1 MEILVPT
8 ASARDV
14 QRMKAGSLDTLEGKR
29 VGIVSNGWRSMD
41 AMSPR
46 MAGRLKDQ
54 YGVRQVGFFTAP
66 LNRPITADI
75 LDQVAAECDAAI
87 VGLAN

>member
-1 MEILVPT
+1 MEILIPT
-8 ASARDV
+8 ASAGGV
-14 QRMKAGSLDTLEGKR
+14 QRMNLRSLDTLDGKR

-46 MAGRLKDQ
+46 MAARLKER
-54 YGVRQVGFFTAP
+54 YGARQAGFFTVH

-75 LDQVAAECDAAI
+75 LDQVAAQCDAAI

>member
-1 MEILVPT
+1 MEILIPT
-8 ASARDV
+8 ASAGDV
-14 QRMKAGSLDTLEGKR
+14 QRTKLRSLDTLDGKR

-46 MAGRLKDQ
+46 MAARLKER
-54 YGVRQVGFFTAP
+54 YGARQAGLFTVP

-75 LDQVAAECDAAI
+75 LDQVAAQCDAAI

>member
-8 ASARDV
+8 ASAGDV
-14 QRMKAGSLDTLEGKR
+14 RRMKIRSLDTLDGKR
-29 VGIVSNGWRSMD
+29 LGIVSNGWRSMD
-41 AMSPR
+41 AMSPH
-46 MAGRLKDQ
+46 MAARLKER

-66 LNRPITADI
+66 LNRPIIAAI
-75 LDQVAAECDAAI
+75 VDQIAAQCDAAI